1 MTRTDLPDILTAY
14 QDIKVSLSTDS
25 QSHPTTA
32 RCDSF
37 MSKRTEL
44 HQQPFNKRHCR
55 SFDFLESLEEPLANA
70 ANMEASQR
78 GSQRR
83 AGTPEPSS
91 QPVSRR
97 STLRSEGRYMSQGV
111 DTSKETVKE
120 PRRRPRSKSAP
131 RVKTAFT
138 SVPIQMSSSQSPP
151 PTARRGREVVRA
163 SREPQKS
170 VASPKR
176 EASYASTKAL
186 LNEVHPIKLQP
197 QRNSASR
204 ISPLCVSNNC
214 VEEPKGLKQM
224 SSPHVR
230 CRVDIKPDDAVLQ
243 HAAHGSK
250 PCQTWGETPH
260 CTRQP
265 STPRSLAVPTAR
277 LMSVSRT
284 PTPSDSYSM
293 EHRITHYPST
303 PGGEMYAPDFRGIP
317 YQSVASPRDF
327 SMYASR
333 DSGPYGSPAIPTS
346 YFYTEEDTGFS
357 QSIPIKSR
365 GCVTY
370 PHQFTDHGA
379 PTHAYYTEETPSG
392 LPRTYYIE
400 DPRPYPIQE
409 APVRTFYGEDPRFYP
424 PRTIPAKTHY
434 GEDPR
439 SYPLQS
445 TSSKLYYT
453 EDIAKYAER
462 EAISRTYP
470 YPKSAPPLQFSEWY
484 FPDQS
489 SIPYPTIHMPP
500 FPQQTTGRE
509 AMLSSWH
516 ASYSMNQ
523 QRLATDARNYSRS
536 WDNILNPSGR
546 KEDPLSR
553 GRSYEN
559 LLCRERRALSPD
571 DRRQPVVV
579 NLSCS
584 PKRYAALS
592 LSENSIVEKVQTDG
606 VGGRYTMGR
615 SWFVTPEITIT
626 DNDLRANG
634 VGRGE
639 RRSASW
645 DVIDSGVSPTAY
657 PPHVPYPTKEK
668 MPSRS
673 SRHRSLEQLDEL
685 IADLVIDYKPPSSR
699 RPSEADALA
708 EQLRKLIKE
717 DMIGIPRKSEPYS
730 HVAHHLQSRPL
741 KEQPTPTFPDSQR
754 GQRRGAF
761 PEVPVS
767 SPHKPLEDCSPDL
780 SADEDDLL
788 TCSNAKCRRTETMFN
803 ACLYFKTCH
812 SCYTYYCSRNCR
824 REDWD
829 IHKASCIY
837 GRMGS
842 VCRHVLKFCRENNEV
857 HKAFS
862 RIAKVG
868 FLSRGRGVLFLGFPN
883 PGSADNFLQLGLE
896 GLLMSPT
903 YLSLREL
910 ECYSDNLGEHAK
922 ELQGAGNQ
930 YDPEECFLLNVTV
943 AVGQGGPD
951 RLSSRAHHV
960 PTIRKYAKIA
970 LASSSPERKITKKE
984 KDMETLI
991 LTPPPGTADL
1001 DKEGE
1006 EGRKAREVCFIHI
1019 QRELRMRGVFL
1030 RHEYPK
1036 IYQQLC
1042 EFVESNKRF
1051 TPTTIYPIDR
1061 RTGKQFMCM
1070 IMAASE
1076 PRTLDWV
1083 ASPNLLDDLM

>member
-1 MTRTDLPDILTAY
+1 MTRTDPPDILVSTVF
-14 QDIKVSLSTDS
+14 QDIKLTLNTDS
-25 QSHPTTA
+25 QSLQPTA
-32 RCDSF
+32 QCDSF
-37 MSKRTEL
+37 MSNPTEL

-55 SFDFLESLEEPLANA
+55 SFDFLESLDEHLSNTET
-70 ANMEASQR
+70 MESSQR
-78 GSQRR
+78 GSHKR

-91 QPVSRR
+91 QPVGRR
-97 STLRSEGRYMSQGV
+97 ASIRTDTRYMSQGV
-111 DTSKETVKE
+111 DTSREPAKE

-131 RVKTAFT
+131 RVKTTFT
-138 SVPIQMSSSQSPP
+138 SVPIQMASSSQSPP
-151 PTARRGREVVRA
+151 PTARRGRETQRV
-163 SREPQKS
+163 SREPPKAVS
-170 VASPKR
+170 SPKR
-176 EASYASTKAL
+176 EPSYAPTKVL
-186 LNEVHPIKLQP
+186 MNEVHPIKLQP
-197 QRNSASR
+197 QRNSSSR
-204 ISPLCVSNNC
+204 ISPLCISNNC
-214 VEEPKGLKQM
+214 MEESHGMKTI

-230 CRVDIKPDDAVLQ
+230 CRMDIKPDDAVLQ
-243 HAAHGSK
+243 HAAHSTK
-250 PCQTWGETPH
+250 TCQPWGEAPY

-265 STPRSLAVPTAR
+265 GTPRSLAVPTGR
-277 LMSVSRT
+277 LISVSRT
-284 PTPSDSYSM
+284 PTPSETHSGD
-293 EHRITHYPST
+293 HRIAHFPCN
-303 PGGEMYAPDFRGIP
+303 PGPEAYTPDFRGIP
-317 YQSVASPRDF
+317 YQNVASPRDF
-327 SMYASR
+327 TPHSNREYSQ
-333 DSGPYGSPAIPTS
+333 YGSPSIPTS
-346 YFYTEEDTGFS
+346 FFYTEEDANYS
-357 QSIPIKSR
+357 QNIPIQSR
-365 GCVTY
+365 SCVAY
-370 PHQFTDHGA
+370 PHPYSDHGI
-379 PTHAYYTEETPSG
+379 PTHNYYPEEPPSA
-392 LPRTYYIE
+392 PARTFYIE
-400 DPRPYPIQE
+400 EPRPYPIQE
-409 APVRTFYGEDPRFYP
+409 APIRTFYGEDPRFYP
-424 PRTIPAKTHY
+424 PRTVPSKTVY

-445 TSSKLYYT
+445 TSSKLYYA
-453 EDIAKYAER
+453 EDIAKYSER
-462 EAISRTYP
+462 EALSRTYP
-470 YPKSAPPLQFSEWY
+470 YPRSTQSLQFNDFY
-484 FPDQS
+484 FPDQT
-489 SIPYPTIHMPP
+489 SIPYPMSP
-500 FPQQTTGRE
+500 FPNQPSGRE

-523 QRLATDARNYSRS
+523 QRLGTDARNYSRS

-546 KEDPLSR
+546 KEDLLSR

-559 LLCRERRALSPD
+559 LLCREQRALSPD

-592 LSENSIVEKVQTDG
+592 LSENSIVEKIHTDTG
-606 VGGRYTMGR
+606 TGRYTMGR

-634 VGRGE
+634 VRRGE

-645 DVIDSGVSPTAY
+645 DVIDSGTSPPAY
-657 PPHVPYPTKEK
+657 PTHVSYPTKDK
-668 MPSRS
+668 IPSRS

-708 EQLRKLIKE
+708 DQLRKLIKE
-717 DMIGIPRKSEPYS
+717 DMIGIPRKMEP
-730 HVAHHLQSRPL
+730 HGPTAHLLQNRPL
-741 KEQPTPTFPDSQR
+741 KEQPTPTFSDSQR
-754 GQRRGAF
+754 GQRRGCF
-761 PEVPVS
+761 PEMPVT
-767 SPHKPLEDCSPDL
+767 SPYKPLEDCSSDL

-803 ACLYFKTCH
+803 ACLYFKSCH

-829 IHKASCIY
+829 IHKENCIY

-842 VCRHVLKFCRENNEV
+842 VCRHVLKFCRESTEV

-868 FLSRGRGVLFLGFPN
+868 YLSRGRGVLFLGFPN
-883 PGSADNFLQLGLE
+883 PGSADNFLHLGLE
-896 GLLMSPT
+896 GLMMSPT

-910 ECYSDNLGEHAK
+910 ESYSDNLGEHAK
-922 ELQGAGNQ
+922 ELQGAGSQ
-930 YDPEECFLLNVTV
+930 YDPEECFILNVTV

-951 RLSSRAHHV
+951 RLSSRAHHI

-1001 DKEGE
+1001 EKDGE

-1019 QRELRMRGVFL
+1019 QRELRIRGVFL

-1042 EFVESNKRF
+1042 EFVENNKRF
-1051 TPTTIYPIDR
+1051 TPTTIYPIDK

-1083 ASPNLLDDLM
+1083 ASPNLLDDIM